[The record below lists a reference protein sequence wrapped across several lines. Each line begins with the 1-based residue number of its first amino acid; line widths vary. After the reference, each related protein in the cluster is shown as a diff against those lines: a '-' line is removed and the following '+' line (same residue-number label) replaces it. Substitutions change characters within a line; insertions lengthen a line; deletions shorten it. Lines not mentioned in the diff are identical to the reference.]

1 MQKKTLFLLLKISLS
16 VVLILWMTHDIALGS
31 VFAII
36 SESSTALLT
45 LAFSLFFVGYVITAF
60 RWRTLIRAQGGDA
73 PIFFLV
79 RSFMVALFFN
89 NFLPS
94 TVGGDVVRMYD
105 SWRLGNSKSDAVTV
119 VLVDR
124 FLGVIVLLC
133 FALLA
138 LIFDEAV
145 AGEIPFITAWVSAG
159 LGGIGVVAW
168 LMLKIPV
175 SYAEI
180 FSSKRRGIAAR
191 IGSILAKVL
200 RSFQAYRHARLEVLR
215 ALALS
220 VLLQVNVVVCFT
232 VLARAIGIEVPIES
246 MFLIIPVAIFI
257 MMIPISINAIGVR
270 ETVFVFLFSLYG
282 IENIQALAFAWLAYG
297 LTLSQG
303 ILGGIVF
310 ALRKERRVA

>member
-1 MQKKTLFLLLKISLS
+1 M
-16 VVLILWMTHDIALGS
+16 
-31 VFAII
+31 
-36 SESSTALLT
+36 
-45 LAFSLFFVGYVITAF
+45 
-60 RWRTLIRAQGGDA
+60 
-73 PIFFLV
+73 
-79 RSFMVALFFN
+79 
-89 NFLPS
+89 
-94 TVGGDVVRMYD
+94 
-105 SWRLGNSKSDAVTV
+105 
-119 VLVDR
+119 
-124 FLGVIVLLC
+124 
-133 FALLA
+133 
-138 LIFDEAV
+138 
-145 AGEIPFITAWVSAG
+145 
-159 LGGIGVVAW
+159 
-168 LMLKIPV
+168 
-175 SYAEI
+175 
-180 FSSKRRGIAAR
+180 
-191 IGSILAKVL
+191 
-200 RSFQAYRHARLEVLR
+200 LR